1 MRSSSINFGPK
12 DGQAVMLVVV
22 AMSIF
27 LIGALGLAI
36 DGAQM
41 YAQRQMAQA
50 AADAAAQAGIMS
62 ILRGTNITGTH
73 PFGTGSSPVPY
84 TCTTMDGI
92 TPCVYAR
99 DNGFGG
105 TTADTVI
112 LSYPATVSGVTLSS
126 ATVPGFAVSVQ
137 RTLQTGLIRFVG
149 GPATSS
155 ITAKATAG
163 IIGTSSQYCLI
174 ALSSSPANSASPPAI
189 PYAFAATSGASV
201 NANGCGIAV
210 NSSYSVN
217 PNNGLQVESSTVS
230 ASVIDVIA
238 PAYKTASTVSPS
250 PTIITTPVADPLASL
265 PVPTINACTTHASL
279 GQGCPTCM
287 TSPPANA
294 TLTPGTYCG
303 GISVANSANNVTFS
317 PGIYVINGGGLSL
330 NRPGLT
336 ANGVMFYL
344 TGTSSTYASLYIGNS
359 FTGTLSA
366 PTSGTYQ
373 GILFFGD
380 RSIVSNFGN
389 GAQITNGVSVNMSGT
404 LYFPT
409 TNVGF
414 TSGASNPNYM
424 AIVANTMTFTS
435 GASIHCNS
443 DPTGQYTGLSNQSV
457 ALVQ

>member
-1 MRSSSINFGPK
+1 
-12 DGQAVMLVVV
+12 
-22 AMSIF
+22 MSLL

-36 DGAQM
+36 DGGQM
-41 YAQRQMAQA
+41 YAQRQMAQS

-62 ILRGTNITGTH
+62 ILSGTNITAPN
-73 PFGTGSSPVPY
+73 PFGTGSSPASY
-84 TCTTMDGI
+84 TCTVADGR

-126 ATVPGFAVSVQ
+126 VAVPGIAVSVT
-137 RTLQTGLIRFVG
+137 RTLKTGLIRFVG
-149 GPATSS
+149 APATV
-155 ITAKATAG
+155 TVGAKATAG
-163 IIGTSSQYCLI
+163 ITGASSKYCLI

-201 NANGCGIAV
+201 KATGCGIAV
-210 NSSYSVN
+210 NSTYSVN
-217 PNNGLQVESSTVS
+217 PNNGLQIESSTVS
-230 ASVIDVIA
+230 ASVIDVVA
-238 PAYKTASTVSPS
+238 AAYSTGSTVSPT
-250 PTIITTPVADPLASL
+250 PTHIATPVADPLASL
-265 PVPTINACTTHASL
+265 PIPPIDATCRNKTTNL
-279 GQGCPTCM
+279 IETTM
-287 TSPPANA
+287 YSPPVGQ
-294 TLTPGTYCG
+294 TLQPGTYCG

-330 NRPGLT
+330 NRPGAT

-344 TGTSSTYASLYIGNS
+344 TGTSSTYSSIYIGNS

-380 RSIVSNFGN
+380 RSIVATYGN
-389 GAQITNGVSVNMSGT
+389 GAQITNGVSVSMSGT

-435 GASIHCNS
+435 GASIKCNS
-443 DPTGQYTGLSNQSV
+443 DPTGQYTGLSNLSV
-457 ALVQ
+457 VLVQ